1 MAETTREMV
10 VRLTMDAG
18 GFKKTA
24 TEIDRQIRN
33 IDKEIKGMGG
43 DPSKSK
49 LEEKLGLQQKAVEN
63 LQKAVDDARKKLND
77 ADTDAQK
84 LLAAKQLSGLETQLT
99 NAEAKAQ
106 ALKNQLS
113 AANLIKFG
121 TLATNFGRSMR
132 LMGKTMSLYV
142 SGPLM
147 ALGGK
152 AYKTALDFESATVS
166 MQKTIDET
174 DTTKYEDI
182 KNAFL
187 EMSETTPVG
196 YTELMELAGQAGALG
211 VSADEVVE
219 FVKSVAMISETA
231 DDLDASSGADVL
243 ARFLNVMDQG
253 SFENITRVAS
263 AVTALGNNLAT
274 TEGELMAMAQR
285 MAATGELAGLSTE
298 SVLAL
303 AAGLTSVGINAEAGG
318 SAAGKLMKQ
327 MQLAGET
334 GRRAMQEF
342 SEYSETAGMS
352 ARDLQLAADSSKWVE
367 ATAIDLGR
375 TKKEVKDMVASMVKL
390 EQFSGVMNVTPAQFI
405 AGWNENAGQS
415 VLDFFIGLNEIEKSS
430 GEESVLS
437 KLQEMGLTEIRLSNM
452 IASAASN
459 PDKFKQAMEI
469 SNQAYEQN
477 TALAE
482 EAEKRYNTAES
493 YQRMQLNRMENAAA
507 DAGENLVDPI
517 QNVMTK
523 ITDLVGKFGELDEG
537 TQNWILGI
545 GGGLAVGG
553 PALVGLG
560 SVVSAVGKITTA
572 IGKARTSTSALQAAI
587 SNPALWGIVA
597 GVGAVSLLVAAI
609 ESIESPTEK
618 IINSLTNI
626 PISLDEDSYN
636 ATMAALAEVKAQA
649 DALSGETG
657 ERNKNISTAV
667 KRGYGTAEMY
677 GTALG
682 YEATLTQSQIAEI
695 AGRYS
700 DKYDELNAAIGAAK
714 TDADAK
720 RAAEE
725 RDTLKANWDAEV
737 AQAKANY
744 MASVSALVSGMMQAQ
759 PEAKAALE
767 QAAKDYD
774 LLAALES
781 VTRQVMATDDMAAVE
796 ALWAGLFTPDIMN
809 KYFEGQSFKNLAPAT
824 AVYALRQELITSLKT
839 SLEKAG
845 GDESLAYTLLQ
856 SILTDPL
863 AAGLYDATLTQGAL
877 DGLVELLDFKNA
889 AEQSGIDFGEAL
901 TPGLSDAITDSIPDV
916 SGAMDSMQTQLVSQ
930 AAAMGAAVAAAFNNN
945 LKFNLPNATGGGQ
958 VNVNVGSPTAVDIY
972 NIRKGLTDASRRAA
986 RGYGAG

>member
-10 VRLTMDAG
+10 VRLSMDAG

-24 TEIDRQIRN
+24 SEINRQIRN

-43 DPSKSK
+43 DPSRSQ

-63 LQKAVDDARKKLND
+63 LEKAVEQARKNFVD
-77 ADTDAQK
+77 ADTDAKK
-84 LLAAKQLSGLETQLT
+84 LMAAKQLSGLETQLT
-99 NAEAKAQ
+99 TAEAKAQ

-121 TLATNFGRSMR
+121 TLASNFGKSMQR
-132 LMGKTMSLYV
+132 MGRTMSLYV

-152 AYKTALDFESATVS
+152 AYKAALDFESATVS

-174 DTTKYEDI
+174 DTTKYADI
-182 KNAFL
+182 EAAFKSL
-187 EMSETTPVG
+187 SETTPVG

-211 VSADEVVE
+211 VSADEVIE

-243 ARFLNVMDQG
+243 ARFLNVTDQG
-253 SFENITRVAS
+253 SFENITRTAS

-274 TEGELMAMAQR
+274 TEGELLAMAQR
-285 MAATGELAGLSTE
+285 MASTGELAGMSNE
-298 SVLAL
+298 AILAL

-342 SEYSETAGMS
+342 SEYSETAGLS
-352 ARDLQLAADSSKWVE
+352 PRDLQLAADSSKWVE

-375 TKKEVKDMVASMVKL
+375 TKKEIKDMVASMVAL

-415 VLDFFIGLNEIEKSS
+415 VLDFFIGLNEIETST

-452 IASAASN
+452 IAAAAAN
-459 PDKFKQAMEI
+459 PDIFVRAMEI
-469 SNQAYEQN
+469 SNEAYAQN

-482 EAEKRYNTAES
+482 EAEKRYATAES
-493 YQRMQLNRMENAAA
+493 YQRTQLNRMENAAA

-517 QNVMTK
+517 QNIMTK
-523 ITDLVGKFGELDEG
+523 ITDLLGKFGELDEG

-587 SNPALWGIVA
+587 SSPTLWGVVA

-609 ESIESPTEK
+609 ESIESPSERIVNNLK
-618 IINSLTNI
+618 NI
-626 PISLDEDSYN
+626 KVELDEETYN
-636 ATMAALAEVKAQA
+636 ATMSALAEVKAQT
-649 DALSGETG
+649 DVLSGETG
-657 ERNKNISTAV
+657 DYNRNVSAAV
-667 KRGYGTAEMY
+667 KAGYGTADMY

-682 YEATLTQSQIAEI
+682 YEAAFAQNQITEI
-695 AGRYS
+695 AG
-700 DKYDELNAAIGAAK
+700 KYASEVDRLNGAIGAE
-714 TDADAK
+714 TDKGRQAALAEQRDAML
-720 RAAEE
+720 AQ
-725 RDTLKANWDAEV
+725 WDAET
-737 AQAKANY
+737 QAAKQAY
-744 MASVSALVSGMMQAQ
+744 VGAASALVSGMMQAQ

-767 QAAKDYD
+767 QAAQDYD
-774 LLAALES
+774 LLVALMDAMDFAAES
-781 VTRQVMATDDMAAVE
+781 YDDDAVSKKWAAV
-796 ALWAGLFTPDIMN
+796 FTPDVIE
-809 KYFEGQSFKNLAPAT
+809 KYFPDAGEILPGRDALSLYETLLANMET
-824 AVYALRQELITSLKT
+824 ALKA
-839 SLEKAG
+839 SG
-845 GDESLAYTLLQ
+845 GENSLAYTLWK
-856 SILTDPL
+856 SILDDPL
-863 AAGLYDATLTQGAL
+863 ASGLFDQTKTTGAL
-877 DGLVELLDFKNA
+877 DGIIELMDFKTA
-889 AEQSGIDFGEAL
+889 GEQAGMNFGDAL
-901 TPGLSDAITDSIPDV
+901 TPGLADGIDGAAAPAVD
-916 SGAMDSMQTQLVSQ
+916 AMDALEAQLVDK
-930 AAAMGAAVAAAFNNN
+930 AAKMGAAVASAFNNN
-945 LKFNLPNATGGGQ
+945 LNFRLPNATGGG
-958 VNVNVGSPTAVDIY
+958 VNVNVNSPTAMDIY
-972 NIRKGLTDASRRAA
+972 KIRKGLTDASRRAA